1 MTFFCD
7 LKPVGVLIKPYMALL
22 CSCGGCLYLHG
33 MKVYLK
39 KYPWES
45 IIITMKKKVFN
56 IIQIGEEG
64 DTPSLIFDYV
74 LMANI
79 ILNILVVILETF
91 DQFNE
96 YHRLFW
102 IIEIV
107 TTAFFCV
114 EYVLRIW
121 TADLL
126 YPESGSGKARM
137 KFIVSFDGL
146 VCLFTILPVFF
157 FSGMVVFRMLRVVR
171 ILHLFRLNKR
181 YDSFHVIASVIKEKS
196 RQILSSLFIIF
207 VLMLAGSIC
216 MYNAEHAAQP
226 EVFKNAFSGFWWC
239 VTTILTIGYGDIY
252 PVTITGTILA
262 IILSFLGVGAVAIPT
277 GIISAGFVERFTRD
291 ANATKEFT
299 DIGHIGEIFVDDNN
313 ELIGKTIDE
322 IQKEYGMMIYLVMRD
337 ELSVL
342 AERSLKVQKGDI
354 LITRSDKIVKP
365 VD

>member
-1 MTFFCD
+1 
-7 LKPVGVLIKPYMALL
+7 
-22 CSCGGCLYLHG
+22 
-33 MKVYLK
+33 
-39 KYPWES
+39 
-45 IIITMKKKVFN
+45 MKKKIFS

-91 DQFNE
+91 DQLSA
-96 YHRLFW
+96 YSTLFW
-102 IIEIV
+102 IVEIV

-126 YPESGSGKARM
+126 YPESDGAKARL
-137 KFIVSFDGL
+137 KFILSFDGL

-171 ILHLFRLNKR
+171 ILHLFRLNKK

-299 DIGHIGEIFVDDNN
+299 DIGHIGEVFVDDNH
-313 ELIGKTIDE
+313 ELLGKTIDE
-322 IQKEYGMMIYLVMRD
+322 IQSEYGMMVYLVMRD
-337 ELSVL
+337 GLSVL
-342 AERSLKVQKGDI
+342 AERSLRVSEGDI
-354 LITRSDKIVKP
+354 LITRSDKIVRP

>member
-1 MTFFCD
+1 
-7 LKPVGVLIKPYMALL
+7 
-22 CSCGGCLYLHG
+22 
-33 MKVYLK
+33 MKR
-39 KYPWES
+39 
-45 IIITMKKKVFN
+45 KVFN

-74 LMANI
+74 LMVNI

-91 DQFNE
+91 DEFSS
-96 YHRLFW
+96 YMRLFW
-102 IIEIV
+102 IIEVI
-107 TTAFFCV
+107 TTAFFSV

-126 YPESGSGKARM
+126 YPEYESMKARL
-137 KFIVSFDGL
+137 KFILSFDGL
-146 VCLFTILPVFF
+146 VCLFTILPVIF

-171 ILHLFRLNKR
+171 ILHLFRLNKK

-196 RQILSSLFIIF
+196 RQIMSSLFIIF
-207 VLMLAGSIC
+207 VLMLAGSVC

-239 VTTILTIGYGDIY
+239 ATTMLTIGYGDIY
-252 PVTITGTILA
+252 PVTTMGTILA

-299 DIGHIGEIFVDDNN
+299 DIGHIGEIFVDENS
-313 ELIGKTIDE
+313 ELLGMTIDD
-322 IQKEYGMMIYLVMRD
+322 IQKEYGMLVYLVMRD
-337 ELSVL
+337 DLSAL
-342 AERSLKVQKGDI
+342 AERSLEIREGDI
-354 LITRSDKIVKP
+354 LITKSDKIVRP

>member
-1 MTFFCD
+1 
-7 LKPVGVLIKPYMALL
+7 
-22 CSCGGCLYLHG
+22 

-74 LMANI
+74 LIANI

-91 DQFNE
+91 EQLDE
-96 YHRLFW
+96 YHRLFL
-102 IIEIV
+102 IVEIV

-126 YPESGSGKARM
+126 YPESGSGKARF
-137 KFIVSFDGL
+137 KFIISFDGL

-171 ILHLFRLNKR
+171 ILHLFRLNKK

-226 EVFKNAFSGFWWC
+226 DVFKNAFSGFWWC

-354 LITRSDKIVKP
+354 LITRSDKIVRP